1 MAPVKRHLDPI
12 ACRRVILLSLSRS
25 LDGIPFFLMISM
37 PIWSMLSLLCLL
49 HGSCLC
55 VGIIRRY
62 VDWRVSRFISRK
74 PTQWEGSVTQAVRAI
89 TFGRGGLG
97 VLGVDG
103 DAPFVLLDPDEDS
116 TRGGVGDVELTTKY
130 RLLDETERRPTFM
143 GAVVLS
149 LPTGAEDRGL
159 GEKGV
164 EVQPLVVVS
173 KSFGPLILT
182 VNGGYTFVT
191 RDRDLDFW
199 VVTGSLEYEITDAW
213 SLVGEIVSELGTHD
227 RGDVVVLR
235 AGTMLAITEGIE
247 VYTAVGFGLT
257 GDSPDVTVRL
267 GVTIALF

>member
-1 MAPVKRHLDPI
+1 M
-12 ACRRVILLSLSRS
+12 
-25 LDGIPFFLMISM
+25 
-37 PIWSMLSLLCLL
+37 
-49 HGSCLC
+49 
-55 VGIIRRY
+55 
-62 VDWRVSRFISRK
+62 
-74 PTQWEGSVTQAVRAI
+74 TQAVHAI
-89 TFGRGGLG
+89 TFGRRGLRVLRLWCGATVLFLGLG
-97 VLGVDG
+97 PAAVYAGPLDTEDTKTLDPGQVELELRGDYEKSPDEKVWSLTTTLNIGVLRGLEVDV

-143 GAVVLS
+143 GAVVLR
-149 LPTGAEDRGL
+149 LPTGDEDRGL

-164 EVQPLVVVS
+164 DVQPLAVVS

-182 VNGGYTFVT
+182 LNGGYTFVT

-199 VVTGSLEYEITDAW
+199 VVTGSFEYEITDAW

-257 GDSPDVTVRL
+257 RDSPDVTVRL